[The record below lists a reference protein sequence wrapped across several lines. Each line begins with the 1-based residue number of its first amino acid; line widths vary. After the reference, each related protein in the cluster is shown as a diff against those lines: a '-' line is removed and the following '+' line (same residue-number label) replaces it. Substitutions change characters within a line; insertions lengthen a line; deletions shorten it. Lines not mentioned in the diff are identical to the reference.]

1 MMSRTHFLE
10 RKGRKKVKKPN
21 ILILMSD
28 EHRYDVCGFARNPV
42 VRTPNLDRLAKEA
55 VVFDN
60 AYTPS
65 PVCIPARQ
73 CMAAGQ
79 YPRTCK
85 AERFGDDLEPNYRTF
100 ARIFSENG
108 YQTAAC
114 GKLHHLGLDQMQG
127 WRYRIAGDTEVA
139 VSYYR
144 KQAGDSRAA
153 YQFDSSQKWD
163 DKKEILRA
171 GPGNPV
177 HAKED
182 RLTVEG
188 CRNFIHSYFVDS
200 FYDRPK
206 REEPLLLYVGLRN
219 PHYPYIARQEL
230 FDYYLNRVE
239 PYANRTPSLHP
250 FLGRCSNCPPLVI
263 GEEVTERDVKRAMA
277 AYYANVETVDFQF
290 GQILHFLEEA
300 GENPDDWIIL
310 YTSDHGE
317 MLGEHSIWEKQRFYE
332 GSARI
337 PLFIRY
343 PGRFTPHRCR
353 KNVNLIDIYATLCEL
368 SGNPV
373 PDGLESRSLV
383 PLLEGHEDGWTDETI
398 SQWGGR
404 NLMIKKGD
412 LKYHYYGQD
421 GSELLFD
428 LKKDP
433 EENRDFS
440 RETEYEEIMA
450 YFVRRRGD
458 IGFP

>member
-1 MMSRTHFLE
+1 ME
-10 RKGRKKVKKPN
+10 RPN
-21 ILILMSD
+21 VLILMSD
-28 EHRYDVCGFARNPV
+28 EHRYDVCGFAQNTV
-42 VRTPNLDRLAKEA
+42 VRTPNLDRLAEGA
-55 VVFDN
+55 VIFDN

-79 YPRTCK
+79 YPRTCGV
-85 AERFGDDLEPNYRTF
+85 ESFGEDLEPNYRTF
-100 ARIFSENG
+100 ARIFSEHG

-144 KQAGDSRAA
+144 KQSGDGEAV
-153 YQFDSSQKWD
+153 YQFDSRLKWD

-177 HAKED
+177 HARED

-188 CRNFIHSYFVDS
+188 CRNFIHGYFVDS

-206 REEPLLLYVGLRN
+206 REEPLMLYVGLRN
-219 PHYPYIARQEL
+219 PHYPYIASQEL

-239 PYANRTPSLHP
+239 PYTNTAPSSHP

-263 GEEVTERDVKRAMA
+263 GEEVTMREVKRAMA
-277 AYYANVETVDFQF
+277 AYYANVETVDTQF
-290 GQILHFLEEA
+290 GRILHYLEEA
-300 GENPDDWIIL
+300 GENLDDWIIL

-332 GSARI
+332 GSVRV
-337 PLFIRY
+337 PFFIRY
-343 PGRFTPHRCR
+343 PRRFAPGRCR

-368 SGNPV
+368 CGSPA
-373 PDGLESRSLV
+373 PEGLESRSLTG
-383 PLLEGHEDGWTDETI
+383 LLEGRGEDWLDETI

-404 NLMIKKGD
+404 NLMIKNGN
-412 LKYHYYGQD
+412 LKYHYYGDD

-428 LKKDP
+428 LEKDP
-433 EENRDFS
+433 EENRDFG
-440 RETEYEEIMA
+440 REPGYEEQMA
-450 YFVRRRGD
+450 YFRRRREE
-458 IGFP
+458 IGF